1 MFNTTASMLY
11 RLVKARMTWLFLA
24 VFVILIGAGFATV
37 KTLCA
42 DAELMANVTE
52 TSSDITL
59 MMGVASSDAGGVSL
73 VGLCGSLF
81 VRGSAIAMFVAAFC
95 AVFIATDLRSGY
107 VKNLMQARGGRL
119 SYALAATLVIA
130 GVCVAYVLVGV
141 AATVLGALIT
151 GIKLSVPAMPDFI
164 LWCIE
169 VAAVCYAYALL
180 AALVALL
187 TRSSAAGVLAGL
199 LLGGAAVENLLYS
212 ALGLVT
218 GHPYEVRQLFDHY
231 LAVSISQLG
240 LGTMQPWES
249 IVPMV
254 ATIAVALAAAAV
266 IMKRRGLD

>member
-1 MFNTTASMLY
+1 MIFNTTCSMLY
-11 RLVKARMTWLFLA
+11 RLVKTRMTWVFLA
-24 VFVILIGAGFATV
+24 VFVILVGAGIVTV
-37 KTLCA
+37 KVLGA
-42 DAELMANVTE
+42 NQSLMSTISE

-59 MMGVASSDAGGVSL
+59 MVGVVSPSVSGAAL
-73 VGLCGSLF
+73 ESLCGSLF

-169 VAAVCYAYALL
+169 HGMTRVACDDELY
-180 AALVALL
+180 
-187 TRSSAAGVLAGL
+187 R
-199 LLGGAAVENLLYS
+199 LGER
-212 ALGLVT
+212 
-218 GHPYEVRQLFDHY
+218 PLFDPKDD
-231 LAVSISQLG
+231 ADG
-240 LGTMQPWES
+240 GR
-249 IVPMV
+249 
-254 ATIAVALAAAAV
+254 A
-266 IMKRRGLD
+266 